1 MSNDTMIRDMFFMS
15 ETKPRIRERLIS
27 RDQYLD
33 FLDGQLEENR
43 VLCVQGE
50 EGVGVTT
57 TLALF
62 AKRHGS
68 HCASY
73 FNNGWSRYLLSP
85 KAIVSSLRKQLEQ
98 LIGRK
103 FNVDE
108 DENENGNENEKK
120 LTEWVYRLN
129 KLARSKNRFVYFVF
143 DGFDNLPVVFVD
155 GVRSVLAPLFSVE
168 SARFIFS
175 GSAQNLK
182 QLIPDGVVLK
192 QTNELFK
199 FQKNDVEGFLKEVDS
214 ELVQEDI
221 DMVYDLCKKGNARLL
236 TILMEKLENHGVEKV
251 RDYYQY
257 GEDDF
262 YAEDFDWIEGQEREA
277 QQLMALLAYCEIPM
291 NRQMVRKTLKLKE
304 EAAVGLLNQ
313 CGKYVEE
320 DDEGTIALRSDDFR
334 KYLRDRLS
342 GLKNEIELLLIDVI
356 EKSTDMGE
364 QFVYLPAL
372 YKHVKDNRQL
382 VDYLS
387 SNNVQHYLV
396 EQQSQAAL
404 NAQCEYGYNACTDF
418 ETQAA
423 AYFRFA
429 INRSVSRE
437 IEKNELSDTEIE
449 ALIAVGEDEKAY
461 GLSQSVF
468 LMEERLKCLLI
479 IAQSG
484 RHLNESMREEID
496 RQIEVLIG
504 TIKFEYIPDKA
515 LELAKLM
522 LPVKMEKA
530 LEIIDRVAKVTKDR
544 LQIDR
549 LYTAI
554 SISFN
559 NEGKTDDNMIQRA
572 DIANSKIE
580 DDGLRKMATVMR
592 TIMKEST
599 AAQVVAKMKELPA
612 SSQLYFLRFWIPD
625 HKRLA
630 DIGEAVE
637 YAVRLVIDS
646 SLTMMPKVT
655 LLRAYCKPLPDMK
668 EDQMRKVVA
677 LIDAVVANI
686 KFPTVEYVQLMILV
700 VSAVVKYDEAD
711 AKSRLEDLY
720 LEIDELKD
728 KALQAHCKA
737 LLLRNYDHLGGK
749 IDEWVMNGRELEKDI
764 MKDITEVLDSSAYH
778 LKVVEGPIAALVC
791 MSEDF
796 VKKVVARMN
805 TAERQSRAYLQ
816 ATLEYV
822 WQMDVKCLDL
832 TYFERLFK
840 RITYDTTDLFR
851 PVVELVNKV
860 TEVKDGDKNLLKQ
873 VYKHYGLLKEVEQP
887 DAMCYIYSMLYVWLS
902 KYYAAADKVEDTA
915 DTGTVEDFKTMV
927 KADLECAW
935 NRVSVPSVKVDTG
948 YQIARVLSQISL
960 KNEANEY
967 ANKAAEVRK
976 DQWLSSVS
984 CLTAYT
990 MSFGLYAHS
999 LGILIRSGLCK
1010 DEDIDEFKKLM
1021 EYDGNEV
1028 DCIILWSRVALEFY
1042 GVNDIERFNSI
1053 MNRFVTKSVEKNF
1066 SNWDKKR
1073 VLYHIAPAM
1082 YLNSEAI
1089 FYNCLKNYDNCLFN
1103 ACIEHAARYIQ
1114 TKYPYSEYTGS
1125 SEIEVQVALEKS
1137 DYDKLLDL
1145 MRHTK
1150 DDGFIFTLTD
1160 TMSKAIKQN
1169 LGNKLSREMQRA
1181 LWSEMADVICERLP
1195 VEGGIQHDG
1204 YRIACMA
1211 MIDGSKPGGKLDASK
1226 LKQEIEAISNRAD
1239 QAFLYAHVACYM
1251 PNTGL
1256 KNEFIELAV
1265 QKTEGIDYTFDKFNR
1280 FTLCL
1285 QDSFVAAK
1293 SKVREIG
1300 KKVMDSLKNDG
1311 NGSYS
1316 NYQRMLDLVRNHD
1329 EQLADAMLEMMDDD
1343 PARVQYKKRLRLR
1356 MQSSRKIEA
1365 AKNDLL
1371 QVSRLN
1377 NDEQVRFFK
1386 KQMECLVK
1394 NKTIARDFNT
1404 TQSVLKQVYQRPI
1417 TDTQDAV
1424 LYFMENLY
1432 KKNQTNKKHHTLLRE
1447 IHQAII
1453 DNLKIVLAI
1462 ASGTKEKLERVDR
1475 IMSEQRDENSDFVQ
1489 VGETAK
1495 WVRKIMDW
1503 YKEHPYD
1510 ILHIIDPYFHAED
1523 LYIVKMLMDV
1533 NNGLNCSILTCKD
1546 VESHKNETLNDVFQN
1561 GWNRWS
1567 SELPGRI
1574 EVKSCCYESDQR
1586 KTPFHDRWWVIQ
1598 DVESEKAVGL
1608 RMASVST
1615 MGSRIAEVSEMNEDD
1630 IASASKL
1637 WTRFFQNMVQKV
1649 DERKLQWEETKLR

>member
-1 MSNDTMIRDMFFMS
+1 MSNDMMIRDMFYMS
-15 ETKPRIRERLIS
+15 ETKPRIGERLIS
-27 RDQYLD
+27 REQYLN
-33 FLDGQLEENR
+33 FLEGQLEENK

-50 EGVGVTT
+50 EGIGVTT

-62 AKRHGS
+62 AKRHGNR
-68 HCASY
+68 CASY

-98 LIGRK
+98 LVATKVR
-103 FNVDE
+103 V
-108 DENENGNENEKK
+108 DENENT
-120 LTEWVYRLN
+120 LTDWVYRLN
-129 KLARSKNRFVYFVF
+129 KLTRSKNCFVYFVF
-143 DGFDNLPVVFVD
+143 DGFDNLPMVFVD
-155 GVRSVLAPLFSVE
+155 GVKSMLSPLFNVDR
-168 SARFIFS
+168 ARFIFS

-182 QLIPDGVVLK
+182 QLMPDGIEPK

-199 FQKNDVEGFLKEVDS
+199 FQKNDVEGFLKEVDHK
-214 ELVQEDI
+214 LGQDDM

-236 TILMEKLENHGVEKV
+236 TILTNKLETYGIEKV

-262 YAEDFDWIEGQEREA
+262 YAEDFDWIEEQEREL
-277 QQLMALLAYCEIPM
+277 QQLMALLAFCEIPM
-291 NRQMVRKTLKLKE
+291 NRQMVCKTLKLTN
-304 EAAVGLLNQ
+304 EATVGLLEQ
-313 CGKYVEE
+313 CDNYVEE

-382 VDYLS
+382 VDYLTS
-387 SNNVQHYLV
+387 DNVQHYLV
-396 EQQSQAAL
+396 KQQSQAAL
-404 NAQCEYGYNACTDF
+404 NAQCEYGYNACSEF

-461 GLSQSVF
+461 GLTQSVF

-479 IAQSG
+479 IAQSSQ
-484 RHLNESMREEID
+484 HQSESMRKEID
-496 RQIEVLIG
+496 HQIEVLVE

-544 LQIDR
+544 QQIDR

-559 NEGKTDDNMIQRA
+559 NERKNGDNITQRA
-572 DIANSKIE
+572 DLANLKIE

-599 AAQVVAKMKELPA
+599 AAQVVVKMKELPA
-612 SSQLYFLRFWIPD
+612 SSQLYFLRFWIPN
-625 HKRLA
+625 HEGLA
-630 DIGEAVE
+630 DIDDAVE
-637 YAVRLVIDS
+637 YAVRLVIDT

-655 LLRAYCKPLPDMK
+655 LLKAYCKPLPDMK
-668 EDQMRKVVA
+668 EERVRKVVT

-686 KFPTVEYVQLMILV
+686 KFPTVEYVRLMILV

-720 LEIDELKD
+720 LEIDEFKD

-737 LLLRNYDHLGGK
+737 LLLRNYDKLGDK
-749 IDEWVMNGRELEKDI
+749 IGEWVMSGRKLEEDI
-764 MKDITEVLDSSAYH
+764 LNDITEVLSNSAYH

-791 MSEDF
+791 TSEDF
-796 VKKVVARMN
+796 VKKVVAMMN

-822 WQMDVKCLDL
+822 WQRDVKRLDFN
-832 TYFERLFK
+832 YFGRLFK
-840 RITYDTTDLFR
+840 QITYDTTDLYR
-851 PVVELVNKV
+851 PIMELVNKV
-860 TEVKDGDKNLLKQ
+860 TEVKDGDKILLKQ
-873 VYKHYGLLKEVEQP
+873 VYRHYGLMKEVEQA
-887 DAMCYIYSMLYVWLS
+887 DAKCYLFSTLYVWLS
-902 KYYAAADKVEDTA
+902 KYYATTDKLDNTA
-915 DTGTVEDFKTMV
+915 DADTVETFKTKV
-927 KADLECAW
+927 KTDLEQAW
-935 NRVSVPSVKVDTG
+935 NRISVPSVKVDTG

-967 ANKAAEVRK
+967 VDKAAEVRK
-976 DQWLSSVS
+976 GQCLSSVS

-1010 DEDIDEFKKLM
+1010 DEDIDEFQRLM

-1028 DCIILWSRVALEFY
+1028 DSIILWSRVALEFY
-1042 GVNDIERFNSI
+1042 GVNDIDRFNSI
-1053 MNRFVTKSVEKNF
+1053 MNRFVTKAVEKDF
-1066 SNWDKKR
+1066 SDWDKKR

-1082 YLNSEAI
+1082 YLNSKAI
-1089 FYNCLKNYDNCLFN
+1089 FYNCLRNYDNCLYN
-1103 ACIEHAARYIQ
+1103 ACIEHVARYIQ

-1145 MRHTK
+1145 MQHTK
-1150 DDGFIFTLTD
+1150 DDGFIFSLTD
-1160 TMSKAIKQN
+1160 TMSKAINQN
-1169 LGNKLSREMQRA
+1169 LNNKLTREMQRA
-1181 LWSEMADVICERLP
+1181 LWSEMTEVVSGRLP
-1195 VEGGIQHDG
+1195 MEGGIQHDG

-1211 MIDGSKPGGKLDASK
+1211 MIDGSKPNGKLNASQ
-1226 LKQEIEAISNRAD
+1226 LKQQIEAISNRAD

-1256 KNEFIELAV
+1256 KQEFIELAV
-1265 QKTEGIDYTFDKFNR
+1265 QKTECIEYTFDKFNR
-1280 FTLCL
+1280 FALCI

-1316 NYQRMLDLVRNHD
+1316 DYQRMLDLVRDHD
-1329 EQLADAMLEMMDDD
+1329 EQLADTMLEMVDDD
-1343 PARVQYKKRLRLR
+1343 PARMQYKKRLRLR
-1356 MQSSRKIEA
+1356 LQSSKKIEA
-1365 AKNDLL
+1365 VKNDLL

-1377 NDEQVRFFK
+1377 NEEQVRFFE

-1394 NKTIARDFNT
+1394 NKTIARDFYT
-1404 TQSVLKQVYQRPI
+1404 TQNVLNQVYQHPI

-1432 KKNQTNKKHHTLLRE
+1432 KKNQINKKYYTLLRE
-1447 IHQAII
+1447 MHQAII

-1475 IMSEQRDENSDFVQ
+1475 IMSEQIDDNSDFVQ
-1489 VGETAK
+1489 VGEGAK
-1495 WVRKIMDW
+1495 WVQKIMDW
-1503 YKEHPYD
+1503 YKKHPYD
-1510 ILHIIDPYFHAED
+1510 ILHIIDPYFRTED
-1523 LYIVKMLMDV
+1523 LYVVKMLMDM
-1533 NNGLNCSILTCKD
+1533 NNVLNCSILTCKD
-1546 VESHKNETLNDVFQN
+1546 VEDKNETLNDVFQN
-1561 GWNRWS
+1561 GWNRLS

-1574 EVKSCCYESDQR
+1574 EVKSCCYENDQR
-1586 KTPFHDRWWVIQ
+1586 KTPFHDRWWVLQ
-1598 DVESEKAVGL
+1598 DTESEMAVGL

-1615 MGSRIAEVSEMNEDD
+1615 MGSRIAEVSEMNKDD
-1630 IASASKL
+1630 IESAKKL